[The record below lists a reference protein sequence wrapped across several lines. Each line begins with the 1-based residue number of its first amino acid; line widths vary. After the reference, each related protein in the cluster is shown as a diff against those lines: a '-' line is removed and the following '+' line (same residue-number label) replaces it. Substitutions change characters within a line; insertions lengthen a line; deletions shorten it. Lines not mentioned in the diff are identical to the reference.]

1 MVTKNK
7 SLKSNTDVDKQFSE
21 QISDKVEN
29 NSGTRTWITID
40 IHLVIINRYHHVYT
54 FVLCFIFFISLLSHI
69 LLDRDECNHIYIV
82 FIK

>member
-29 NSGTRTWITID
+29 NSGTRTWITKD
-40 IHLVIINRYHHVYT
+40 IHLVIIN
-54 FVLCFIFFISLLSHI
+54 
-69 LLDRDECNHIYIV
+69 
-82 FIK
+82 